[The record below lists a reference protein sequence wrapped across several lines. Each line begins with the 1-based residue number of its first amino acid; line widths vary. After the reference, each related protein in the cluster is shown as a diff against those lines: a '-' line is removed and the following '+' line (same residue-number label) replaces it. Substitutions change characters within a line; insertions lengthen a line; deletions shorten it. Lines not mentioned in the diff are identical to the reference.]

1 MIVNRFIAMRLDE
14 DVYQTITSFIPKIYA
29 DLGALDLADL
39 LRSIKAR
46 LVTSD
51 QLKFKRMHFELAK
64 QTSTENPWKYE
75 NHLLSHYRSAQ
86 INDEGRFMD
95 IYKKG
100 VYNNELRKL
109 LLLHDPPLT
118 TMEGLKAA
126 VHHYQVSLLRYAR
139 TTSNLRMSAMAGLGT
154 LQREDLDQ
162 RKKTI

>member
-1 MIVNRFIAMRLDE
+1 
-14 DVYQTITSFIPKIYA
+14 
-29 DLGALDLADL
+29 
-39 LRSIKAR
+39 
-46 LVTSD
+46 
-51 QLKFKRMHFELAK
+51 
-64 QTSTENPWKYE
+64 
-75 NHLLSHYRSAQ
+75 
-86 INDEGRFMD
+86 MD

-126 VHHYQVSLLRYAR
+126 VCRYQVSLLRYAR
-139 TTSNLRMSAMAGLGT
+139 TTSNLPTSVMVVLGT

>member
-39 LRSIKAR
+39 LRCIEAR

-51 QLKFKRMHFELAK
+51 QLEFKRMHFELAK
-64 QTSTENPWKYE
+64 QTSTENPWKCE
-75 NHLLSHYRSAQ
+75 NCLLSHYRSAQ

-100 VYNNELRKL
+100 VHN
-109 LLLHDPPLT
+109 
-118 TMEGLKAA
+118 
-126 VHHYQVSLLRYAR
+126 
-139 TTSNLRMSAMAGLGT
+139 
-154 LQREDLDQ
+154 
-162 RKKTI
+162 

>member
-64 QTSTENPWKYE
+64 QTSTENPWKCE
-75 NHLLSHYRSAQ
+75 NRLLSHYRSAQ

-100 VYNNELRKL
+100 VHNIELS
-109 LLLHDPPLT
+109 LH
-118 TMEGLKAA
+118 
-126 VHHYQVSLLRYAR
+126 
-139 TTSNLRMSAMAGLGT
+139 
-154 LQREDLDQ
+154 
-162 RKKTI
+162 